1 MKFYL
6 QNNLYP
12 AGCLKNT
19 HHISP
24 KKKSIYLKALS
35 TLSINIVDPISLLNI
50 VERVRKMSNPHE
62 WMGRR

>member
-24 KKKSIYLKALS
+24 KKIYLPKNSLNSLYKHCRANFS
-35 TLSINIVDPISLLNI
+35 TKHCRTSKKN
-50 VERVRKMSNPHE
+50 E
-62 WMGRR
+62 

>member
-24 KKKSIYLKALS
+24 KKKSIYPK

-62 WMGRR
+62 WTGR